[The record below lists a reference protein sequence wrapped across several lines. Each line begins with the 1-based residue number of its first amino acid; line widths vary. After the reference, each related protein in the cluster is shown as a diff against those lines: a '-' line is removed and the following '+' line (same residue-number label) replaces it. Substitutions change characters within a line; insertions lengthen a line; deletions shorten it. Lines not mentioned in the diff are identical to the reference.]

1 MNFAPQ
7 TFEYVS
13 TIGGWLWHNPIREE
27 GDDSVHVP
35 PTITDRVFVVLWAR
49 MACYLIACILLVPL
63 ACKNSLQNYHH
74 WQWHCHWHLH
84 CQQCPRKGSLR
95 CSGPGRHVIWLC
107 ASILPHWHAILISII
122 KWYCQWHCHCQWQW
136 HCSGL
141 RSKQGPVKV
150 EGLPDHAWPVI
161 VNAIEGVLFGSYY
174 HSSCAV
180 RYFKL
185 VKVGSCHEDLAVAPL
200 L

>member
-7 TFEYVS
+7 NFQYVS

-35 PTITDRVFVVLWAR
+35 PTLVDRVFVVLWAR
-49 MACYLIACILLVPL
+49 MACYLIACILLVTL
-63 ACKNSLQNYHH
+63 ACKI
-74 WQWHCHWHLH
+74 HCRTIIIDNDIVIDT
-84 CQQCPRKGSLR
+84 CIAS
-95 CSGPGRHVIWLC
+95 SAPGKDLWGALGQEGMWSDCVPPSCRTGMQSSSVSSVDIVNGLC
-107 ASILPHWHAILISII
+107 
-122 KWYCQWHCHCQWQW
+122 QW

-150 EGLPDHAWPVI
+150 EGLPDHSWPVI
-161 VNAIEGVLFGSYY
+161 DNAIEGVLFGSYY

-185 VKVGSCHEDLAVAPL
+185 VKVGSCHEDLAVAL
-200 L
+200 LL